1 MATRSRIGIQNEDGT
16 VLSIYS
22 HWDGYPEHN
31 GQILHDH
38 YQDRAK
44 VEKLIALGSIS
55 SLKKEVDAP
64 EGHTFE
70 TPVDGVT
77 VAYHRDRDEELRIK
91 QNVSPEAYFMQD
103 IEEYGYLFTK
113 ENVWVVKDGYSEKNQ
128 APQQLSAI
136 LDKSELLVSGH

>member
-1 MATRSRIGIQNEDGT
+1 MATRSRIGIQNEDGS
-16 VLSIYS
+16 VRSIYC
-22 HWDGYPEHN
+22 HWDGYPSNN
-31 GQILHDH
+31 GQILQDH

-44 VEKLIALGSIS
+44 VEKLIELGSIS
-55 SLKKEVDAP
+55 SLAKEVDAP

-70 TPVDGVT
+70 DPADGVT
-77 VAYHRDRDEELRIK
+77 VAYHRDRGEDKSIK
-91 QNVSPEAYFMQD
+91 RNVSAEAYFMQD

-113 ENVWVVKDGYSEKNQ
+113 ENVWVIKDGYSAKNQ